1 MSEMKV
7 VDARNTF
14 CPGPLMELITFMKRA
29 EVGDEMELLSTDD
42 GSANDVPQWIA
53 KVGHELVSNEKIDDV
68 WHIVVKKVK
77 QGARGVCARFSVL
90 TVESG

>member
-1 MSEMKV
+1 MMSETKV

-14 CPGPLMELITFMKRA
+14 CPGPLMELISFMKRA
-29 EVGDEMELLSTDD
+29 DVGDQMELLSTDD

-53 KVGHELVSNEKIDDV
+53 KVGHEMISNEKIDDV

-77 QGARGVCARFSVL
+77 
-90 TVESG
+90 

>member
-1 MSEMKV
+1 MSETKV

-14 CPGPLMELITFMKRA
+14 CPGPLMELISFMKRA
-29 EVGDEMELLSTDD
+29 DVGDQMELLSTDD

-68 WHIVVKKVK
+68 WHIVVKQVK
-77 QGARGVCARFSVL
+77 
-90 TVESG
+90 

>member
-14 CPGPLMELITFMKRA
+14 CPGPLMELISFMKRA

-53 KVGHELVSNEKIDDV
+53 KVGHELVRNEKIDDV

-77 QGARGVCARFSVL
+77 
-90 TVESG
+90 

>member
-68 WHIVVKKVK
+68 WHIVVKRVK
-77 QGARGVCARFSVL
+77 
-90 TVESG
+90 

>member
-1 MSEMKV
+1 MSEIKV

-14 CPGPLMELITFMKRA
+14 CPGPLMELISFMKRA

-53 KVGHELVSNEKIDDV
+53 KVGHELVSNEKVDDV
-68 WHIVVKKVK
+68 WHIVVKKTQVRC
-77 QGARGVCARFSVL
+77 QRCLRAF
-90 TVESG
+90 

>member
-14 CPGPLMELITFMKRA
+14 CPGPLMELISLMKRA

-68 WHIVVKKVK
+68 WHIVVKKLK
-77 QGARGVCARFSVL
+77 
-90 TVESG
+90 

>member
-1 MSEMKV
+1 MSEIKV

-14 CPGPLMELITFMKRA
+14 CPGPLMELISFMKRA

-68 WHIVVKKVK
+68 WHIVVKKLK
-77 QGARGVCARFSVL
+77 
-90 TVESG
+90 

>member
-14 CPGPLMELITFMKRA
+14 CPGPLMELISFMKRA
-29 EVGDEMELLSTDD
+29 EGGDEMELLSTDD

-68 WHIVVKKVK
+68 WHIVVKKLK
-77 QGARGVCARFSVL
+77 
-90 TVESG
+90 

>member
-1 MSEMKV
+1 MSEIKV

-68 WHIVVKKVK
+68 WHIVVKKLK
-77 QGARGVCARFSVL
+77 
-90 TVESG
+90 

>member
-68 WHIVVKKVK
+68 WHIVGKKVK
-77 QGARGVCARFSVL
+77 
-90 TVESG
+90 

>member
-1 MSEMKV
+1 MSEIKV

-14 CPGPLMELITFMKRA
+14 CPGPLMELISFMKRA

-53 KVGHELVSNEKIDDV
+53 KVGHELVSNEKVDDV
-68 WHIVVKKVK
+68 WHIVVKKLK
-77 QGARGVCARFSVL
+77 
-90 TVESG
+90 

>member
-1 MSEMKV
+1 MSETKV

-14 CPGPLMELITFMKRA
+14 CPGPLMELISFMKRA
-29 EVGDEMELLSTDD
+29 DVGDQMELLSTDD

-53 KVGHELVSNEKIDDV
+53 KVGHEMISNEKIVDV

-77 QGARGVCARFSVL
+77 
-90 TVESG
+90 

>member
-14 CPGPLMELITFMKRA
+14 CPDPLMELISFMKRA

-77 QGARGVCARFSVL
+77 
-90 TVESG
+90 

>member
-1 MSEMKV
+1 MSEIKV

-14 CPGPLMELITFMKRA
+14 CPGPLMELISFMKRA
-29 EVGDEMELLSTDD
+29 DVGDEMELLSTDD

-77 QGARGVCARFSVL
+77 
-90 TVESG
+90 

>member
-1 MSEMKV
+1 MKV

-14 CPGPLMELITFMKRA
+14 CPGPLMELISFMKRA

-68 WHIVVKKVK
+68 WHIVVKKLK
-77 QGARGVCARFSVL
+77 
-90 TVESG
+90 

>member
-1 MSEMKV
+1 MSEIKV

-14 CPGPLMELITFMKRA
+14 CPGTLMELISFMKRA

-68 WHIVVKKVK
+68 WHIVVKKLK
-77 QGARGVCARFSVL
+77 
-90 TVESG
+90 

>member
-1 MSEMKV
+1 MSEIKV

-14 CPGPLMELITFMKRA
+14 CPGPLMELISFMQRA

-68 WHIVVKKVK
+68 RHLVVKKLK
-77 QGARGVCARFSVL
+77 
-90 TVESG
+90 

>member
-14 CPGPLMELITFMKRA
+14 CPGPLMELISFMKRA

-53 KVGHELVSNEKIDDV
+53 KVRHELLTNEKVDDV
-68 WHIVVKKVK
+68 WHIVVKKLK
-77 QGARGVCARFSVL
+77 
-90 TVESG
+90 

>member
-1 MSEMKV
+1 MSEIKV

-14 CPGPLMELITFMKRA
+14 CPGPLMELISFMKRA
-29 EVGDEMELLSTDD
+29 DVGDQMELLSTDD

-77 QGARGVCARFSVL
+77 
-90 TVESG
+90 

>member
-1 MSEMKV
+1 MSEIKV

-14 CPGPLMELITFMKRA
+14 CPGPLMELISFMKRA

-53 KVGHELVSNEKIDDV
+53 KVGHELVSNEKVDDV
-68 WHIVVKKVK
+68 WHIVVKILK
-77 QGARGVCARFSVL
+77 
-90 TVESG
+90 